1 MVYAC
6 GCDLV
11 DFQKAIEEL
20 RENTRKLEKQ
30 WRMKNLW
37 RILRFLLIG
46 FLFHR
51 DFDKRI
57 SELVARNDLLLKSIL
72 RRFEDYEALRRHKRE
87 AGGSIGYS
95 ELADERQFVADL
107 TAFKEVLSSLMAS
120 KAIVSSA
127 LLGTAVLRDYEQTV
141 LNLATDFVNHRK
153 GEIHE
158 RIKEIEDSGTY
169 LVHDDEE
176 RVIGLLKAFGEEL
189 SVLEA
194 KNVLGKECVS
204 AIKNELEKHR
214 QYVLSYNREFVERR
228 KKEYGFLFVKD
239 GLSLDEEQKEAV
251 VKDDKHNLVVAAA
264 GSGKTEVLIT
274 RVAYLIKRKPDG
286 VQPNRILAIAF
297 QDKAR
302 REIEQRLR
310 SRYGIGD
317 VNVKTFHKLGKDI
330 LEKAGWRIKHTD
342 IVDENKFEMVKK
354 IYESKLKSEPDFY
367 DAFLR
372 YVRSFRDVEDKAD
385 FEDKERALR
394 YKKMLRYVAI
404 NGVHVKSRAE
414 KEILDFFL
422 MHKLNGKTV
431 KVEYE
436 PDIDG
441 FRPDFWLSEF
451 DLFVEHWALDKNWN
465 VPEWFGQSSE
475 YYKNNMRR
483 KKEWFDKNS
492 KLLVETFAYEYD
504 DENSD
509 RFVDLLKQR
518 VIERLQ
524 SKYVEN
530 FEFSRLSYDEV
541 VEVAWGPYRDPV
553 ANDVLNFIRN
563 AKTYGLAPDRV
574 EEKLHNGVWSRKQLA
589 FGELAVRVFRDYE
602 AELRRLGKIDFEDM
616 INKAIDELR
625 RDKSLCADVYDH
637 ILVDEYQDI
646 SAQRYKLIRLLLDR
660 NPKCKLFCVGDDW
673 QSIMGFAGSNVYFF
687 INFDRYFENPAVT
700 KISTNYRSVKSIV
713 DAGASIIKNN
723 GVSQISKPT
732 VSYRDEIREIKV
744 LRSTHKKD
752 FESRYHEQTAEDCL
766 SRIKSYLDNG
776 CAPSDVLVLSRY
788 KFPRVLEL
796 FVEKAKE
803 MGLSVAFD
811 KEHAK
816 ENQIRVMTVHKSKG
830 LQAKAVFL
838 LDVVCGAYGFPCE
851 IEDPS
856 ILAPARENYPPFDHK
871 QEERRLFYVA
881 VTRAKEDLF
890 IYTWEPAKSEFLEE
904 ISKHVNEEPLYY

>member
-1 MVYAC
+1 
-6 GCDLV
+6 
-11 DFQKAIEEL
+11 
-20 RENTRKLEKQ
+20 
-30 WRMKNLW
+30 
-37 RILRFLLIG
+37 
-46 FLFHR
+46 
-51 DFDKRI
+51 
-57 SELVARNDLLLKSIL
+57 
-72 RRFEDYEALRRHKRE
+72 
-87 AGGSIGYS
+87 
-95 ELADERQFVADL
+95 
-107 TAFKEVLSSLMAS
+107 
-120 KAIVSSA
+120 
-127 LLGTAVLRDYEQTV
+127 
-141 LNLATDFVNHRK
+141 
-153 GEIHE
+153 
-158 RIKEIEDSGTY
+158 
-169 LVHDDEE
+169 
-176 RVIGLLKAFGEEL
+176 
-189 SVLEA
+189 LEA
-194 KNVLGKECVS
+194 KNVLDKEFVS
-204 AIKNELEKHR
+204 ALKSDLERYH
-214 QYVLSYNREFVERR
+214 QFVSNYNREFVERR
-228 KKEYGFLFVKD
+228 MKEYSFLFVKD
-239 GLSLDEEQKEAV
+239 GLCLDEEQKEAV

-286 VQPNRILAIAF
+286 VQPHRILAIAF
-297 QDKAR
+297 QNKAQ

-330 LEKAGWRIKHTD
+330 LEKTGRRIRHSD
-342 IVDENKFEMVKK
+342 IVDENKLEMVKK
-354 IYESKLKSEPDFY
+354 IYKRKLESEPDFY
-367 DAFLR
+367 DVFLR
-372 YVRSFRDVEDKAD
+372 YVRSFRDVEEKAD
-385 FEDKERALR
+385 FEDKERALH

-422 MHKLNGKTV
+422 MHKLNGKAV

-436 PDIDG
+436 PDVDG

-451 DLFVEHWALDKNWN
+451 DLFVEHWALDKNGD

-475 YYKNNMRR
+475 DYKRNMAW
-483 KKEWFDKNS
+483 KKEWFAENN

-504 DENSD
+504 EENPD

-518 VIERLQ
+518 VIEKLQ
-524 SKYVEN
+524 SKYGGS
-530 FEFSRLSYDEV
+530 FEFSPLGYDEV
-541 VEVAWGPYRDPV
+541 VEVAWGPCRDPV

-563 AKTYGLAPDRV
+563 AKTYGLTPDKV
-574 EEKLHNGVWSRKQLA
+574 EEKLRKGVWSRKQLA

-602 AELRRLGKIDFEDM
+602 VELRRLGKIDFEDM

-625 RDKSLCADVYDH
+625 SDKGLCADVYDH

-673 QSIMGFAGSNVYFF
+673 QSIMGFAGSNVHFF
-687 INFDRYFENPAVT
+687 INFDKYFENPAVT

-723 GVSQISKPT
+723 GDSQISKAT
-732 VSYRDEIREIKV
+732 VSHRGEVREIKV

-766 SRIKSYLDNG
+766 NRIRSYLDNG
-776 CAPSDVLVLSRY
+776 CAANDVLVLSRY
-788 KFPRVLEL
+788 KFPRVVEL
-796 FVEKAKE
+796 LVEKAKE

-811 KEHAK
+811 KEHAR

-904 ISKHVNEEPLYY
+904 ICEHVNEEPLYY

>member
-1 MVYAC
+1 M
-6 GCDLV
+6 
-11 DFQKAIEEL
+11 DFQELIEKL
-20 RENTRKLEKQ
+20 RENTKELEKEYRQ
-30 WRMKNLW
+30 KALW

-46 FLFHR
+46 FMIRR

-57 SELVARNDLLLKSIL
+57 SELVERNDLIL
-72 RRFEDYEALRRHKRE
+72 RSVLRHFEEHEVLRRHKHE
-87 AGGSIGYS
+87 AADSIAYFGS
-95 ELADERQFVADL
+95 ADERQYVAGL
-107 TAFKEVLSSLMAS
+107 VTFKNVLSSLMAS
-120 KAIVSSA
+120 KATFRSSA
-127 LLGTAVLRDYEQTV
+127 LLDTAVLHRYEQTV
-141 LNLATDFVNHRK
+141 LNLAKEFVNQQKEEIRK
-153 GEIHE
+153 QI
-158 RIKEIEDSGTY
+158 RKIEDSGTY
-169 LVHDDEE
+169 LVHDDEKH
-176 RVIGLLKAFGEEL
+176 VIDALKAFGEEL

-194 KNVLGKECVS
+194 KNVLDKEFVS
-204 AIKNELEKHR
+204 AINGELEGYR
-214 QYVLSYNREFVERR
+214 EFVLNYNREFVERR
-228 KKEYGFLFVKD
+228 KREYSFLFTKD

-286 VQPNRILAIAF
+286 VKPNRILAIAF

-317 VNVKTFHKLGKDI
+317 VNVRTFHKLGKDI
-330 LEKAGWRIKHTD
+330 LEKAGWRIRHTD

-354 IYESKLKSEPDFY
+354 IYELKLKNEPDFY
-367 DAFLR
+367 NAFLR
-372 YVRSFRDVEDKAD
+372 YVRCFRDIEEKED

-404 NGVHVKSRAE
+404 DGVRVKSRAE

-422 MHKLNGKTV
+422 MHKLNGKAIR
-431 KVEYE
+431 VEYE
-436 PDIDG
+436 PDVDG
-441 FRPDFWLSEF
+441 FRPDFWLSEYDVF
-451 DLFVEHWALDKNWN
+451 IEHWALDKNGN

-475 YYKNNMRR
+475 DYKNNMRR
-483 KKEWFDKNS
+483 KKEWFDKNG

-504 DENSD
+504 DENPD

-518 VIERLQ
+518 VIEKLQ
-524 SKYVEN
+524 SKYGES
-530 FEFSRLSYDEV
+530 FEFIPLSYGEV

-553 ANDVLNFIRN
+553 ANDILNFIRN
-563 AKTYGLAPDRV
+563 AKTYGLTPNKIM
-574 EEKLHNGVWSRKQLA
+574 EKLRNGVWSRKQLA
-589 FGELAVRVFRDYE
+589 FGELAVAVYRDYE
-602 AELRRLGKIDFEDM
+602 AELSRQGKIDFEDM

-625 RDKSLCADVYDH
+625 SDKSLFADVYDH

-673 QSIMGFAGSNVYFF
+673 QSIMGFAGSNVQFF
-687 INFDRYFENPAVT
+687 INFDKYFENPAVT
-700 KISTNYRSVKSIV
+700 KISTNYRSIRSIV

-723 GVSQISKPT
+723 GAAQISKPT
-732 VSYRDEIREIKV
+732 VSYRDEVRKIKV

-766 SRIKSYLDNG
+766 NRIKSYLDNG
-776 CAPSDVLVLSRY
+776 CAANDVLVLSRY
-788 KFPRVLEL
+788 KFPRVVEL

-803 MGLSVAFD
+803 VGLSVAFD
-811 KEHAK
+811 KELAK

-856 ILAPARENYPPFDHK
+856 IFAPARENYPPFDNK

-904 ISKHVNEEPLYY
+904 ISEHATEEPLYY